1 MFDTVVFKMIKGDVF
16 KGCFYDKI
24 TPILSDFSEHNFKGR
39 YVVMGNLD
47 NLKVT
52 VSDENLKITGSLCK
66 WFLGNNYK
74 TLTRRDAQQ
83 AIEKLSDTF
92 NLPMS
97 SAKVTR
103 IDIADN
109 VILKNPIDV
118 YFNHLGL
125 LRYFK
130 RLEEPDGLYYAT
142 TKMRLC
148 FYDKIKELR
157 NNGDTIPEIYEG
169 ANVMRYEMRLLKPQG
184 IISANLYEER
194 QYMEFIKLWEKKYN
208 EINKINSSKLNF
220 EDMKTIK
227 DLQRYGLMLIAQ
239 QAGGELAFYKQ
250 LDEAS
255 KTGKLT
261 KKQKYDIKRKFKDV
275 FDIVGCNGET
285 TDNEDII
292 KELNDKIKRAVKFYR

>member
-1 MFDTVVFKMIKGDVF
+1 MFDTVDFKMIKGDVF

-24 TPILSDFSEHNFKGR
+24 TPILNDFSEHNFKGR
-39 YVVMGNLD
+39 YVVMGNLE

-52 VSDENLKITGSLCK
+52 VSDEKLKITGSLCK

-97 SAKVTR
+97 SANVTR

-142 TKMRLC
+142 KKIRLC
-148 FYDKIKELR
+148 FYDKIKELK
-157 NNGDTIPEIYEG
+157 NTGDTVPEIYDG
-169 ANVMRYEMRLLKPQG
+169 ANVMRYEMRLLKPHG

-208 EINKINSSKLNF
+208 EINKINGSKLNF

-227 DLQRYGLMLIAQ
+227 DLQRYGLMLVAQ

-250 LDEAS
+250 LDEAY
-255 KTGKLT
+255 KTGRLT
-261 KKQKYDIKRKFKDV
+261 KKQKFDIKRKFKEAFDV
-275 FDIVGCNGET
+275 VGCDGEPT
-285 TDNEDII
+285 GDEEII